1 MRTLVQRTSLS
12 WPQQAYPL
20 RINDFDDENIFTC
33 FFNRYLHLRVNDEFK
48 SISYFCDVYLG
59 GFIEILSV
67 SSIFTH
73 IFFSIKIHSTPKSH
87 FKSDQNLGER
97 CLLQCN
103 TDFLDCTKDCDN
115 EPSERE
121 CLQECN
127 RTVVACSNGLF
138 TDPSFFLVNIW

>member
-1 MRTLVQRTSLS
+1 M
-12 WPQQAYPL
+12 
-20 RINDFDDENIFTC
+20 
-33 FFNRYLHLRVNDEFK
+33 FFNRYLQLRVNDEFK

-138 TDPSFFLVNIW
+138 TDRAFFSAHMIKKIQIVHVNLTARKDAAIAQILFARTQFQY